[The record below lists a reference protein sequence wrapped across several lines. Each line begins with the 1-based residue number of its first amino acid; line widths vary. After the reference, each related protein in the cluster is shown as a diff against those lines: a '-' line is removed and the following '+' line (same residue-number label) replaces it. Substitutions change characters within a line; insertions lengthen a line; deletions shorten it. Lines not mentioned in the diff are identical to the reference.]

1 MISEQDPVLPGQI
14 FRLQQRDL
22 GDLCLRLLLHL
33 RNHHGRRDR
42 VRLLMSS
49 ELPGLFSSAASWI
62 PMKRHTVVRDD
73 RQEFLDR
80 HKQVRR

>member
-1 MISEQDPVLPGQI
+1 
-14 FRLQQRDL
+14 
-22 GDLCLRLLLHL
+22 
-33 RNHHGRRDR
+33 
-42 VRLLMSS
+42 MSS